1 MNLNIYT
8 FCYNESELIEFI
20 HEQWKKNL
28 PEAKFILIDNHSEDD
43 SISKATKLGYE
54 GIQMSATNDK
64 FSDER
69 NMNWSNNLPYKPL
82 KWCSITD
89 MDEVAQIT
97 EEELSKEDAEGTT
110 IIRFEGWNVF
120 SRHDDGNVIGSR
132 MPRFDKFIMFNHD
145 KVKMNFGA
153 GRHECYPQGDV
164 KYSKKVYKLFHY
176 GMWSEEYYINRRKMY
191 NERWSE
197 KNLQMG
203 WGLESRKTEEE
214 LRNNYRKLKEK
225 AIKIV

>member
-1 MNLNIYT
+1 MNLNIYQ

-20 HEQWKKNL
+20 HEQWIKNF
-28 PEAKFILIDNHSEDD
+28 PNGRFILLDNNSNDE
-43 SISKATKLGYE
+43 SIILAAKLRYK
-54 GIQMSATNDK
+54 GINNYITDG
-64 FSDER
+64 FSDEEH
-69 NMNWSNNLPYKPL
+69 MSISNKLPYSPKN
-82 KWCSITD
+82 WCSITD
-89 MDEVAQIT
+89 MDEVPQIT
-97 EEELSKEDAEGTT
+97 QEELEKEDIEGTT

-120 SRHDDGNVIGSR
+120 NRHDSGAIIGTR
-132 MPRFDKFIMFNHD
+132 MPRYDKFIMFNHD

-153 GRHECYPQGDV
+153 GRHECYPQGEV

-203 WGLESRKTEEE
+203 WGQESRLNEEE

-225 AIKIV
+225 AIKIC